1 MEREETMKSKVD
13 GEIKKNLGLG
23 LGLQT
28 LSLEAHI

>member
-1 MEREETMKSKVD
+1 MEREETMEPQID

-28 LSLEAHI
+28 LSLEPHI